1 MKILLS
7 ELIQASRVFN
17 TKVFNIPMEF
27 KLSYRL
33 IKLTK
38 KINSEVTDF
47 EKARNELIKKYGK
60 TDEKGITS
68 VPKDKIEEFS
78 KELEPVLAEE
88 LKMDISL
95 IPYNL
100 LEKSKIELSAND
112 LIAIEKFIEEPIRG
126 VLPKIKK
133 EEVKEAE
140 KKE

>member
-60 TDEKGITS
+60 TD
-68 VPKDKIEEFS
+68 V
-78 KELEPVLAEE
+78 
-88 LKMDISL
+88 
-95 IPYNL
+95 
-100 LEKSKIELSAND
+100 
-112 LIAIEKFIEEPIRG
+112 
-126 VLPKIKK
+126 KIK
-133 EEVKEAE
+133 
-140 KKE
+140 